1 MATMSKQTLAGA
13 RRALG
18 LGFALPI
25 IGGAAAIVFGLIL
38 RDLGLNIDVWLWLVI
53 FAILGVSL
61 VLGTRSS
68 NSAFRFGAETTK
80 RIGATRGALNLNFIL
95 GIIWSAV
102 VAVSSFSLGSQSM
115 DFLRAYH
122 QKKRIVSHTD
132 GKPNYW
138 YESYYTIKP
147 VTFDWFVGHLLP
159 SILMLLLVVAGTYL
173 LITERC
179 REPKPAEDK

>member
-1 MATMSKQTLAGA
+1 MAKMTKQALAGA
-13 RRALG
+13 RRSLA

-25 IGGAAAIVFGLIL
+25 IGGAVAIVFGLIL

-68 NSAFRFGAETTK
+68 NSAFRFGVETAK

-102 VAVSSFSLGSQSM
+102 VAVSSFTLGSQAM
-115 DFLRAYH
+115 DFLRSYR
-122 QKKRIVSHTD
+122 QKKHSMGTTD

-147 VTFDWFVGHLLP
+147 VTLDWFVGHLLP
-159 SILMLLLVVAGTYL
+159 SILMLILVVVGTYL
-173 LITERC
+173 LIAERC
-179 REPKPAEDK
+179 REAKPAEGN